1 MKSLRAI
8 SVLLAIAVSMAGC
21 FEKKETAANSAAGGG
36 ETIKVGEIGS
46 MTGSE
51 ATFGESTHRGIM
63 LAINEINSAGG
74 LNGKKLELISLDNQG
89 KDDETANA
97 TSKLVSQEKVVALLG
112 EVASKR
118 SQIMAPIAQQGKVPM
133 ISPSSTNPKV
143 TEVGDYVF
151 RVCFI
156 DPFQGEV
163 MAKFAINDLKAKKV
177 AVLRD
182 IANSYSEGLANAF
195 IESYK
200 KLGGEIVIDKG
211 FSSGD
216 VDFKSQLTAIR
227 AKNPDA
233 IFVPAYYTDVGLIAR
248 QTREL
253 GMKAPLLG
261 GDGWDSPKLKEIG
274 GKAIDG
280 SYYSNHYSAEDKSAV
295 VQDFIKRYK
304 DAYKNETPDG
314 LAAMGYDAA
323 NVLFDSMK
331 RAKSLGGDD
340 LKTAIAELKDFQGVT
355 GKITLD
361 AARNAQ
367 KSAVVLK
374 MVDGEA
380 RYQTTITP

>member
-1 MKSLRAI
+1 MKSLKSISIAMAIAI
-8 SVLLAIAVSMAGC
+8 SMSGC
-21 FEKKETAANSAAGGG
+21 FKKKDETAGTAGAAG

-51 ATFGESTHRGIM
+51 ATFGESTHNGIK
-63 LAINEINSAGG
+63 LAVDEFNAAGG
-74 LNGKKLELISLDNQG
+74 LNGKKVELLTLDNQG

-97 TSKLVSQEKVVALLG
+97 TAKLVNQEKVVALLG

-118 SQIMAPIAQQGKVPM
+118 SQIMAPIAQQNKVPM

-177 AVLRD
+177 AILRD

-200 KLGGEIVIDKG
+200 KLGGEVVIDKG
-211 FSSGD
+211 FTSGD

-227 AKNPDA
+227 AKSPDA

-248 QTREL
+248 QSREL

-280 SYYSNHYSAEDKSAV
+280 SYYSNHYSAEDKAPV

-304 DAYKNETPDG
+304 AVHNQIPDG

-323 NVLFDSMK
+323 NALFDSMK
-331 RAKSLGGDD
+331 RAKSLQGED
-340 LKTAIAELKDFQGVT
+340 LRAAIADLKDFQGVT

-361 AARNAQ
+361 QNRNAQ

-374 MVDGEA
+374 MIDGEA

>member
-1 MKSLRAI
+1 MKSLK
-8 SVLLAIAVSMAGC
+8 SVSIILAIAVSMAGC
-21 FEKKETAANSAAGGG
+21 FEKKDTAAGAAG

-51 ATFGESTHRGIM
+51 ATFGASTHKGIK
-63 LAINEINSAGG
+63 LAVDEFNTAGG
-74 LNGKKLELISLDNQG
+74 LNGKKIELLTLDNQG

-97 TSKLVSQEKVVALLG
+97 TAKLVNQEKVVALLG

-118 SQIMAPIAQQGKVPM
+118 SQIMAPIAQQNKVPM

-163 MAKFAINDLKAKKV
+163 MAKFAVNDLKAKKV

-195 IESYK
+195 IESFK
-200 KLGGEIVIDKG
+200 KLGGEVVIDKG
-211 FSSGD
+211 FTSGD

-248 QTREL
+248 QAREL

-280 SYYSNHYSAEDKSAV
+280 SYYSNHYSAEDKAPV

-304 DAYKNETPDG
+304 AINNEIPDG

-323 NVLFDSMK
+323 NALFDSMK

-340 LKTAIAELKDFQGVT
+340 LKTAIAGLKDFQGVT

-361 AARNAQ
+361 ANRNAQ